1 VKNTRSLVGFVDLTL
16 ILLGSLALVGDL
28 ERREEESASGPML
41 DPAPEPASEFVVR
54 RPIAQVFEPGEAR
67 LSPEGRAWLERLVGD
82 RHEGAVRVSVA
93 PDVAARAGRLDEW
106 EIAAART
113 ASILHALKAAG
124 VADQRIDPRLPHDGR
139 DAGLV
144 TIAVAG
150 GGPDIPAGD

>member
-1 VKNTRSLVGFVDLTL
+1 MKNTRSLVGFVDLTL

-41 DPAPEPASEFVVR
+41 EPAPEPASEFVAR

-67 LSPEGRAWLERLVGD
+67 LSPAGRAWIERLIGD
-82 RHEGAVRVSVA
+82 PQDGAIRVSVA
-93 PDVAARAGRLDEW
+93 PDSAAQAGRLDQW

-113 ASILHALKAAG
+113 ASIIHALKDAG
-124 VADQRIDPRLPHDGR
+124 VADRRIDPRLPQDGR

-144 TIAVAG
+144 TIAVATG
-150 GGPDIPAGD
+150 GSDNDIAD